1 MKKILTGIADLIYP
15 PRCMTCDEPLEQ
27 HDALPFCPSCRAG
40 IQILRSPL
48 CPRCGVPFPVA
59 EGEDRLC
66 GDCLRMDRPYAIAR
80 SVGSYEGT
88 LLTAIHR
95 FKYQGKTGIGK
106 ILGRIMADFAETLWD
121 MKVFE
126 RVVPVPLH
134 RKRLRSRGFNQS
146 VILARALAKRFGIML
161 DFTSLRREIFTPPQ
175 VGLDRKE
182 RCANVHGIFTVRH
195 PERIAGRRI
204 LLVDDVYTTG
214 STLEECSR
222 TLIRAKAEA
231 VAVLTLARAVRDINT
246 PPEPGQTLP
255 ERSPEA
261 EG

>member
-40 IQILRSPL
+40 SNPPFPSLSPL
-48 CPRCGVPFPVA
+48 RGPVSA
-59 EGEDRLC
+59 RKGGSPLRR
-66 GDCLRMDRPYAIAR
+66 CLRMDRPYAIAR

-95 FKYQGKTGIGK
+95 FKYQRKTGIGK
-106 ILGRIMADFAETLWD
+106 ILGGIMADFAETLWD

-231 VAVLTLARAVRDINT
+231 VAVLTMARAVRNIDT
-246 PPEPGQTLP
+246 PPEPGQTLH
-255 ERSPEA
+255 ERSA
-261 EG
+261 ETEG